1 MKRNEGIHR
10 HDISDEAWERI
21 KELLPGQAGKR
32 GGVAK
37 DNRLFINAAAWQT
50 RTGAPWRDIPPEFGN
65 WNSIHKRFCRWRDK
79 GIWRTLADAAIG
91 EPAGDIFMIDSTY
104 IKAHADA
111 CGAIGR
117 HKAARAVDTGK
128 PLCNSMKIPAA
139 EPEGGDTIMAQ
150 ILVEENES
158 LERAIRRF
166 KRMVEREGIIR
177 ECKRREHYEKPSTI
191 RNRKNKAMQRKLI
204 KKVVGRRHALRER
217 DRGSRERPG
226 SYPPPR

>member
-1 MKRNEGIHR
+1 
-10 HDISDEAWERI
+10 
-21 KELLPGQAGKR
+21 
-32 GGVAK
+32 
-37 DNRLFINAAAWQT
+37 
-50 RTGAPWRDIPPEFGN
+50 
-65 WNSIHKRFCRWRDK
+65 
-79 GIWRTLADAAIG
+79 
-91 EPAGDIFMIDSTY
+91 
-104 IKAHADA
+104 
-111 CGAIGR
+111 
-117 HKAARAVDTGK
+117 
-128 PLCNSMKIPAA
+128 MKIPAV

-217 DRGSRERPG
+217 DRVLKERPG